1 MVVKKAAKS
10 EKGEPDLKG
19 KNPLYLWSFVAVNSA
34 VFLSVIVNKGLP
46 QSLQPLTQTW
56 SQVSAKN
63 GIIAVCIPIAVIVLS
78 GVISDTM
85 KVRLVFW
92 RWRDPLPGCRAFSA
106 LMESDPRINGKVL
119 AAKHGKFPRTPS
131 AQNALWYR
139 IYREHK
145 LKRMIW
151 SAQQVF
157 LLTRDLTAIAACFA
171 VLFSAGAALA
181 RVDWKTWLGYT
192 AVLILQYIVVA
203 RAARNYGISFVLDV
217 LSEECATC
225 GTV

>member
-1 MVVKKAAKS
+1 MVVKKASKP
-10 EKGEPDLKG
+10 ENGEPDLKG

-56 SQVSAKN
+56 SQVSAKS
-63 GIIAVCIPIAVIVLS
+63 GIIAVFIPIAVIVLS

-85 KVRLVFW
+85 KARLVFW
-92 RWRDPLPGCRAFSA
+92 RWRNPLPGCRAFSA
-106 LMESDPRINGKVL
+106 LMESDPRINAKVL
-119 AAKHGKFPRTPS
+119 AAKHGNFPRTPS
-131 AQNALWYR
+131 AQNALWYK

-157 LLTRDLTAIAACFA
+157 LLTRDLIAIAACFA

-192 AVLILQYIVVA
+192 AVLILQYMVVA
-203 RAARNYGISFVLDV
+203 RAARNYGTSFVLDV